1 MFVNCTYC
9 IYFNRYF
16 GLLFSRK
23 YVIIGRNII
32 MKGDFM
38 TNETFKIKSGYVL
51 REIEGEFLAI
61 PFAPELNSANIIIL
75 NPVSGLLWEKLQSEC
90 TLSQLV
96 EAVIGSFKIDAET
109 AQADIEEFL
118 QLLKENNMLE

>member
-1 MFVNCTYC
+1 
-9 IYFNRYF
+9 
-16 GLLFSRK
+16 
-23 YVIIGRNII
+23 
-32 MKGDFM
+32 M

-75 NPVSGLLWEKLQSEC
+75 NPVSGLLWEKLQTKC

-96 EAVIGSFKIDAET
+96 NAVTEKFTVDAAT

-118 QLLKENNMLE
+118 QSLKENNMLE